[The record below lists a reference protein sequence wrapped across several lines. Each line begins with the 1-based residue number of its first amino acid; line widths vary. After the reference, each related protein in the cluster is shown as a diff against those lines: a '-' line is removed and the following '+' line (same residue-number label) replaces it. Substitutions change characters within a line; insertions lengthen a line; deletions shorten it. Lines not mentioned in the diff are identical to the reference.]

1 MKKKTPH
8 QKKKP
13 SVLKQRRKVK
23 AKIKA
28 AKIPPVEK
36 DKGGR
41 PRIWD
46 TPEALQEQIDQYYAW
61 AKREKKPLTI
71 ERLAVFL
78 DVDRQTILNYG
89 KDDKFFGTVKK
100 ARDYVLASKM
110 DMLNSLGG
118 VKTGIIFDLKN
129 NHGFVDRQELKT
141 ELSINQI
148 FIPEKDGN

>member
-1 MKKKTPH
+1 MKNKPIKN
-8 QKKKP
+8 KP
-13 SVLKQRRKVK
+13 SVARQRRKVK
-23 AKIKA
+23 AKIA
-28 AKIPPVEK
+28 HITPVEK

-78 DVDRQTILNYG
+78 DVDRHTILNYA
-89 KDDKFFGTVKK
+89 KEDKFFSTIKK
-100 ARDYVLASKM
+100 ARSFILASKIEN
-110 DMLNSLGG
+110 LTSLGG

-129 NHGFVDRQELKT
+129 NEGFVDKT
-141 ELSINQI
+141 EVKTDLSINQI